1 MEIDFNK
8 LGGLVPA
15 IIQDADTL
23 QVLMLGFMNEEAY
36 KKTVETGKV
45 TFYSRTRQT
54 LWTKGETSGHFLNLV
69 SIKNDCDKDTLLIKV
84 HPVGPVCHTG
94 TDTCWAEE
102 NKPSLAALKKVQS
115 QIAEDFKNPE
125 TYAGKMRAEG
135 LNRVAQTLGEE
146 AVVTVIKAAGGSRED
161 LIEQSSTL
169 IYHLVAL
176 LEEKGIS
183 VEELNIKG

>member
-102 NKPSLAALKKVQS
+102 NKPSLAALKKVQN

-125 TYAGKMRAEG
+125 TYAGKMHAEG

-146 AVVTVIKAAGGSRED
+146 AVVTVIKAAGGSREE

-183 VEELNIKG
+183 VDELNIKG